1 MFSDTTASVIG
12 VFALGIAAILFLSFV
27 LSWPVYMLWNLCLV
41 GAVQGV
47 NEVTWLQAWGLTALF
62 GMLFKS
68 STSSSK

>member
-1 MFSDTTASVIG
+1 MSTFITALG

-41 GAVQGV
+41 GAVSGV